1 MKRYNSCCEL
11 LLAVYSCTPCL
22 LLDLVYLSD
31 ALLLYHVSEHHEHP
45 EQGGWA
51 WCWAQP
57 SPELEPALG
66 LHISAQESS
75 VLGRLGRGAAV
86 KSFCLCNAVEVEIP
100 CCDVLELLQGVSCQ
114 NWQCSG
120 LQQYLI
126 PSWACPFPTE
136 KLNLAGRKSLKLL
149 LSCIGP
155 KSCSER
161 DKKSGSCLIFR
172 TIAFIWGNKLFP
184 LSHQFCCRISTMSCQ
199 TSLSSFVA
207 F

>member
-1 MKRYNSCCEL
+1 ME
-11 LLAVYSCTPCL
+11 
-22 LLDLVYLSD
+22 
-31 ALLLYHVSEHHEHP
+31 
-45 EQGGWA
+45 G
-51 WCWAQP
+51 
-57 SPELEPALG
+57 
-66 LHISAQESS
+66 
-75 VLGRLGRGAAV
+75 
-86 KSFCLCNAVEVEIP
+86 FCLCNAMVVEIP
-100 CCDVLELLQGVSCQ
+100 CCGVLELLQGVSCK
-114 NWQCSG
+114 NWQRSG

-126 PSWACPFPTE
+126 PSWACPFLTE

-184 LSHQFCCRISTMSCQ
+184 LPHQFCCRISTMSCQ

-207 F
+207 FQTEGEAGELSKQLESCLKAGLNSEGGRGALTSLQLGAWDSQVQPNMQHHWNCVSWDPEQR